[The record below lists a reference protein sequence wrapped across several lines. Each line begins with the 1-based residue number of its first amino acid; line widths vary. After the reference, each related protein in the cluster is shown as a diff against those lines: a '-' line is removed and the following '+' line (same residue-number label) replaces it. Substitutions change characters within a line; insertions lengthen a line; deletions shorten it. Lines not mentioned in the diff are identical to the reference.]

1 MLDYFPHA
9 TVVEATPSDTSDI
22 FPENPDIFFETRY
35 EQLNF
40 SDVDID
46 TFGGMKL
53 GDKAGNFYGVR
64 RPDMPG
70 VCLGT
75 HLDTYIHT
83 PNTDFFHGIQDQL
96 LEFFNPDQLRDV
108 IVKDSISYKGASTIR
123 EYQFPSITKDIITH
137 TNHTSSVMFR
147 VIAWNCFDGSSK
159 ARIMYGN
166 IDTFCLNGLV
176 SGDYE
181 ANVGKRTSGFKLD
194 GFLGRMTEG
203 LQRFETETQ
212 LIQGYAESRVR
223 LTSVEQFFEELG
235 VTKQQTE
242 RLNDQFIRESY
253 DRGLNLWSV
262 VSALTYDSS
271 NRTLN
276 TTKHDHEGVTR
287 IKDQR
292 EVAKWLKS
300 NAWSRLCEEAA

>member
-22 FPENPDIFFETRY
+22 FPENPNVFFETRF
-35 EQLNF
+35 EPLSF

-75 HLDTYIHT
+75 HLDTYTHT

-235 VTKQQTE
+235 VTKQQSE
-242 RLNDQFIRESY
+242 RLNEQFIREARQ
-253 DRGLNLWSV
+253 RGMNLWSV

-271 NRTLN
+271 HRTIN

-287 IKDQR
+287 IGDQR
-292 EVAKWLKS
+292 QVAKWLKS

>member
-9 TVVEATPSDTSDI
+9 TVIESTPSDTSDI
-22 FPENPDIFFETRY
+22 FPENPDVFFETSFEPLRF
-35 EQLNF
+35 E
-40 SDVDID
+40 DVNIN
-46 TFGGMKL
+46 TFGGVTL

-75 HLDTYIHT
+75 HLDTYTHT

-96 LEFFNPDQLRDV
+96 LEFFTPDQLRDV
-108 IVKDSISYKGASTIR
+108 IVKDSVSYKGASTIR
-123 EYQFPSITKDIITH
+123 EYQFPSITHVIRTDKH
-137 TNHTSSVMFR
+137 ASSVMFR
-147 VIAWNCFDGSSK
+147 VIAWNCFNGSSK
-159 ARIMYGN
+159 ARIMYGS
-166 IDTFCLNGLV
+166 IDSFCANGLV

-181 ANVGKRTSGFKLD
+181 ANVGKRTSGFRLD

-212 LIQGYAESRVR
+212 LIQGYAESKVR
-223 LTSVEQFFEELG
+223 LTSVDQFFEELG

-242 RLNDQFIRESY
+242 RLNDQFKREAY
-253 DRGLNLWSV
+253 DRGMNLWSV

-271 NRTLN
+271 HRTIN

-287 IKDQR
+287 IGDQR
-292 EVAKWLKS
+292 QVAKWLKS
-300 NAWSRLCEEAA
+300 KAWSRLCEEAA

>member
-22 FPENPDIFFETRY
+22 FPENPNVFFETRF
-35 EQLNF
+35 EPLSF

-75 HLDTYIHT
+75 HLDTYTHT

-96 LEFFNPDQLRDV
+96 VEFFEPHQLGDV

-212 LIQGYAESRVR
+212 LIQGYAESKVR
-223 LTSVEQFFEELG
+223 LKSVEQFFEELG

-262 VSALTYDSS
+262 ISALTYDSS

>member
-9 TVVEATPSDTSDI
+9 TVVESTPSDTSDI
-22 FPENPDIFFETRY
+22 FPENPEIFFETRY

-40 SDVDID
+40 ADVDID

-53 GDKAGNFYGVR
+53 GDKAGNYWGVR
-64 RPDMPG
+64 RLDTPD

-75 HLDTYIHT
+75 HLDTYVHT
-83 PNTDFFHGIQDQL
+83 PNGAFFHGIQDQL
-96 LEFFNPDQLRDV
+96 LEFFTPDQMKDV
-108 IVKDSISYKGASTIR
+108 IVKDSVSYGGKSTIR
-123 EYQFPSITKDIITH
+123 EYQFPSITKDIITD

-159 ARIMYGN
+159 ARIIYGS
-166 IDTFCLNGLV
+166 IDSFCLNGLI

-181 ANVGKRTSGFKLD
+181 ANVGKRTSGFKLTR
-194 GFLGRMTEG
+194 FLDRMSEG
-203 LQRFETETQ
+203 MQRFETDTQ
-212 LIQGYAESRVR
+212 LIQGYAESKVN

-242 RLNDQFIRESY
+242 RLKDQFIRESY
-253 DRGLNLWSV
+253 ERGMNLWSV
-262 VSALTYDSS
+262 VSTLTYDASH
-271 NRTLN
+271 RTIN

-292 EVAKWLKS
+292 EVATWLKS
-300 NAWSRLCEEAA
+300 NAWSHLCEEAA

>member
-22 FPENPDIFFETRY
+22 FPENPNVFFETRF
-35 EQLNF
+35 EPLSF

-75 HLDTYIHT
+75 HLDTYTHT

-96 LEFFNPDQLRDV
+96 VEFFTPNMLKDV
-108 IVKDSISYKGASTIR
+108 IVKDSVSYGGKSTIR

-262 VSALTYDSS
+262 ISALTYDSS